1 MAKELYLV
9 TSRYDENEETFL
21 ERVNTACA
29 NGVTFVQLREKDL
42 TTRAYYELAIK
53 VKKITDRYHLPL
65 IIDDRIDICLAI
77 DASGAHIGDDELP
90 VDVAR
95 KLLGPNKILGVSA
108 KTVARAVEAEQQG
121 ADYLGT
127 GAMFPTQTK
136 VITKPTSKQTLK
148 EITKTVD
155 IPVFAIGGIKEHN
168 INTLTDTNIVGV
180 AVVSEIMQ
188 APNIADK
195 VKQLKEAISL
205 L

>member
-9 TSRYDENEETFL
+9 TARYGEDEETFL
-21 ERVNTACA
+21 ERVNIACA
-29 NGVTFVQLREKDL
+29 NGVTFVQLREKNL
-42 TTRAYYELAIK
+42 TTRVYYELAVK
-53 VKKITDRYHLPL
+53 VKNITDQYHLPL

-108 KTVARAVEAEQQG
+108 KTVARAIEAEQQG

-148 EITKTVD
+148 EITETVN

-168 INTLTDTNIVGV
+168 IDTLTGTNVVGV

-188 APNIADK
+188 AADIADK
-195 VKQLKEAISL
+195 VKQLKKAISL